1 MTNDHDLTTDERALL
16 DALSRLPDIEP
27 RADLQARFSARARGA
42 PAKGSPVV
50 SLASRHPWLPALLAA
65 SLVLAVTMGWWL
77 EHRRRTAETAA
88 LRAEL
93 TLALNDLSAAT
104 RMQGIARVEQAAS
117 RDPRITGSLIEALL
131 NDPSANVRVA
141 AAEALA
147 IVASPET
154 FAGAAGRA
162 FASERSPFV
171 QAALL
176 GGASKLPTAARASLI
191 QILLA
196 RPDLDADVRARASR
210 QSSSL

>member
-27 RADLQARFSARARGA
+27 RADLQARFAARARGA
-42 PAKGSPVV
+42 PVKRSAVV
-50 SLASRHPWLPALLAA
+50 SLASRRPWLPALLAA
-65 SLVLAVTMGWWL
+65 SLVVSVATGWWM
-77 EHRRRTAETAA
+77 EHRRRTAETAQ

-93 TLALNDLSAAT
+93 TLALKDLSAAT
-104 RMQGIARVEQAAS
+104 RMQGITRVEQAAS
-117 RDPRITGSLIEALL
+117 RDPSITGALVEALL
-131 NDPSANVRVA
+131 NDPSTNVRVA
-141 AAEALA
+141 AAQALA
-147 IVASPET
+147 SVASPET

-176 GGASKLPTAARASLI
+176 SGASKLPTATRASLI

-196 RPDLDADVRARASR
+196 RPDLDVDVRAHASR
-210 QSSSL
+210 NASSL